1 MNYGTLQHFQG
12 WILFDMQR
20 SGVQTARYSQQ
31 SFSHDLTKSYLW
43 YLWYPLISLRFDRF
57 WSLWKKG
64 DFWDRGIPDPWGSL
78 GIPGA
83 QCCNLQ
89 LSRQLAPAS
98 LHFIS
103 RCLGLW
109 LTDTVVS
116 SNGEQT
122 MVDSWLVWGPTNWW
136 YCATNYWIHKKHFL
150 GVPLTSL
157 NIKHSNLG
165 APCLQTITIRD
176 TTQTIDKPPDQAHL
190 RP

>member
-31 SFSHDLTKSYLW
+31 SFSHLFSW
-43 YLWYPLISLRFDRF
+43 SHEIIPLIPLKIV
-57 WSLWKKG
+57 WGLIAQG
-64 DFWDRGIPDPWGSL
+64 DFCDRGIPDDPWGSVLQSPALSSARPSVAALHQQMPRLVADWHSCFFKWGTNHGWFLVGL
-78 GIPGA
+78 G
-83 QCCNLQ
+83 
-89 LSRQLAPAS
+89 
-98 LHFIS
+98 
-103 RCLGLW
+103 
-109 LTDTVVS
+109 
-116 SNGEQT
+116 SNKL
-122 MVDSWLVWGPTNWW
+122 MILC
-136 YCATNYWIHKKHFL
+136 YK
-150 GVPLTSL
+150 PLTSL

>member
-43 YLWYPLISLRFDRF
+43 NTFDILWLVWGLIDFDR
-57 WSLWKKG
+57 SGKKVIS
-64 DFWDRGIPDPWGSL
+64 GIGGSL
-78 GIPGA
+78 IPGA

-136 YCATNYWIHKKHFL
+136 YCATNYWIHKKHFF

>member
-1 MNYGTLQHFQG
+1 MIHDTSVTDHENWDSNGNGNTMINYGTLQHFQG

-43 YLWYPLISLRFDRF
+43 YLWKSFEV
-57 WSLWKKG
+57 WSLKVISDAIG
-64 DFWDRGIPDPWGSL
+64 GSL
-78 GIPGA
+78 MIPGA

-103 RCLGLW
+103 RCLGFLCSMAGCGW

-116 SNGEQT
+116 SNREQT
-122 MVDSWLVWGPTNWW
+122 MVDSWLVWGPQ
-136 YCATNYWIHKKHFL
+136 FQE
-150 GVPLTSL
+150 TSKL
-157 NIKHSNLG
+157 MILCYKLLDSQETVLFGTINLIKH
-165 APCLQTITIRD
+165 
-176 TTQTIDKPPDQAHL
+176 
-190 RP
+190 